1 MMTIPLYIYIYL
13 YDDNIYI
20 YIYTFIQH
28 WCIVFFQTHQ
38 KPKDWTLW
46 GSRLGVE
53 GRSIPVFLVA
63 FLGMDLYV

>member
-1 MMTIPLYIYIYL
+1 MLMYNYTYICMMT
-13 YDDNIYI
+13 IYI
-20 YIYTFIQH
+20 YIYSYNIGASY
-28 WCIVFFQTHQ
+28 FFQIHQ